1 MEVHLEAGK
10 ESKPSSTSADLQGD
24 SSLQVEISDAVSERD
39 KVKFTVQTKSC
50 VPHFSRPEFSVVR
63 HHEEFIWLH
72 NAYVE
77 NAEYAGLIIPPA
89 PPRPDFEASREKL
102 QKLGEGDSSITREE
116 FAKMKEELEAEYLAI
131 FKKTVAMHEVFLQRL
146 AAHPTLRRDHNFFV
160 FLEYSQDLSV
170 RGKNRKELLGGFLRN
185 IVKSADEALITGMS
199 GLKEVDDFFEH
210 ERTFLLE
217 YHTRIRDACLRADQV
232 MHSHKC
238 VADDYI
244 PISAAL
250 SSLGTQ
256 EVNQLKTSFLKLA
269 ELFERLRKLE
279 GRVASDEDLK
289 LSDMLRYYVRDSQA
303 AKDLLYRRLRA
314 LADYENANKALDKAR
329 TRNREVRSAER
340 HQQLCC
346 QRFERLSDSAKQGKR
361 HGPGGPAAALL
372 TLPQCP
378 LLSPPEL
385 VDFRCRRVSSFRKN
399 LTELAELE
407 LKHAKASTL
416 LLRNTLVILK
426 GEP

>member
-1 MEVHLEAGK
+1 MSQLRSTMEEHHQEAGN
-10 ESKPSSTSADLQGD
+10 ESKPSSMSVDLQGD
-24 SSLQVEISDAVSERD
+24 SPLQVEISDAVSERD
-39 KVKFTVQTKSC
+39 KVKFTVQTK
-50 VPHFSRPEFSVVR
+50 
-63 HHEEFIWLH
+63 
-72 NAYVE
+72 
-77 NAEYAGLIIPPA
+77 IPPA

-102 QKLGEGDSSITREE
+102 QKLGEGNSSITREE
-116 FAKMKEELEAEYLAI
+116 FAKMKQELEAEYLAI

-146 AAHPTLRRDHNFFV
+146 AAHPTLRLDHNFSV
-160 FLEYSQDLSV
+160 FLEYNQDLSV
-170 RGKNRKELLGGFLRN
+170 REKNRKEVLGGFLRS
-185 IVKSADEALITGMS
+185 IVRSADGVLITGIS

-210 ERTFLLE
+210 ERTFLVQ
-217 YHTRIRDACLRADQV
+217 YHTRIRDTCQRADRV

-238 VADDYI
+238 LADNYL
-244 PISAAL
+244 PISTAL

-256 EVNQLKTSFLKLA
+256 EVNQLKRNFLKLA

-289 LSDMLRYYVRDSQA
+289 LSDMLRYYMRDSQA

-329 TRNREVRSAER
+329 TRNREVQPAES

-346 QRFERLSDSAKQGKR
+346 QRFERLSDSAKQ
-361 HGPGGPAAALL
+361 
-372 TLPQCP
+372 
-378 LLSPPEL
+378 EL
-385 VDFRCRRVSSFRKN
+385 MDFKSRRVSSFRKN
-399 LTELAELE
+399 LIELAELE

-416 LLRNTLVILK
+416 LLQNTLVALK